1 MMTRSL
7 TTTNIALTLFLAAA
21 AAWGQTAKLVVAG
34 QDGWSTTL
42 AAKNTTATAATLPL
56 TDCTSGPSVQLRLEP
71 GAHALA
77 RNIVPWLCALRGA
90 FGLMDVPDVGRL
102 ETHLRYRDHAG
113 ATSFYVIPALRMK
126 LERMNDSAH
135 VPMIVNDD
143 VEQTWAVVFGDP
155 GPITF
160 EIFNEHGTL
169 VHTEVADEK
178 DFISPWRML
187 IYPIQQRI
195 PIGTLVITEGD
206 KTRPAPSV
214 DDETYYGFVIVGAR
228 DGSSNHVRAWE

>member
-7 TTTNIALTLFLAAA
+7 TSTTLALTLFFAAA
-21 AAWGQTAKLVVAG
+21 AVHGQTAKLVVAG
-34 QDGWSTTL
+34 HDGWTTTV
-42 AAKNTTATAATLPL
+42 AARNTSAAAATLPL
-56 TDCTSGPSVQLRLEP
+56 TDCTSGPLLQLGLEP
-71 GAHALA
+71 GAHALV

-102 ETHLRYRDHAG
+102 ETHLRYRDHSG

-126 LERMNDSAH
+126 LERSNDSAR

-169 VHTEVADEK
+169 VHKEVADEK
-178 DFISPWRML
+178 DFISHWKML
-187 IYPIQQRI
+187 IHRIEYRI

-206 KTRPAPSV
+206 KTRPGLPV

-228 DGSSNHVRAWE
+228 DGSSNYVRVWE